1 MEVSACQDRDRN
13 LGLKVKY
20 LESMNGVKNKEHVNR
35 VENEFQ
41 HVSLGLNSHQST
53 RVENTG
59 EQVPEVFAKI
69 TRGGQGFQE
78 KLPRGGGGWVG
89 GNPYFGFY
97 CIFNNKCFEIFL
109 RRVLYLPSLY
119 TPHPPPPVCIY
130 VSIFE
135 QGSAF
140 KSWSQ

>member
-13 LGLKVKY
+13 LGLKVKN
-20 LESMNGVKNKEHVNR
+20 LESMNGVKNKEYVNR

-41 HVSLGLNSHQST
+41 HVSLGLSSHQST

-78 KLPRGGGGWVG
+78 KLPGGTEGWHRSLAKIIELANFLLRDSLDLVIKRTK
-89 GNPYFGFY
+89 NNFLIKKFFGCY
-97 CIFNNKCFEIFL
+97 LGIFHEVVKNEAK
-109 RRVLYLPSLY
+109 
-119 TPHPPPPVCIY
+119 
-130 VSIFE
+130 
-135 QGSAF
+135 
-140 KSWSQ
+140 K